1 MPVGMYMIIAIICM
15 FIGVFSVA
23 DILAYK
29 RITIFSLLGCILGFF
44 ISIPV
49 LILYGLERL
58 VTKYN
63 KNLIQ
68 W

>member
-1 MPVGMYMIIAIICM
+1 MEFKLFVGIICM
-15 FIGVFSVA
+15 VIGIYSVA

-49 LILYGLERL
+49 LIFCGIEKLI
-58 VTKYN
+58 TKYN